1 MHLSALFLSVI
12 LALCGDVKPKTLD
25 DFVHAGVGYLQP
37 AWPAKS
43 TLTQN
48 EIARWRGILGAT
60 DGQMVVIERMYQDH
74 LRDVHNPHLE
84 REVPRYLA
92 KAAEASVAFQTHG
105 MTSSEFNTAW
115 MDVSRSS
122 TQLMNSSAELE
133 LKFIDSLEPLL
144 LPDQIKGLHV
154 LRGFASRRKS
164 RSVVSTD
171 RWILLELREVWEPL
185 VLQGVDVSPRL
196 AVSERLWEYEQSL
209 TALLD
214 QWSTSQL
221 DAGRKIQSGFSA
233 AARNGYEDPQF
244 DPKRIWARSAAL
256 TKRIRELHL
265 SVNIELLTLVS
276 PDVAREV
283 RTVVNAR
290 LFPELYPDESHGR
303 VEQSSQ
309 NYLKRA
315 TLSADSR
322 TSMIA
327 LRATFDQTYDDIS
340 LRLEAACIAWDDE
353 VASGVG
359 QARPQDLVTNLV
371 PLLKDRQTICEEF
384 LKRCDAAAFSSATA
398 SNSLANAQLQVQA
411 QAGVAATDKPLA
423 STRDADDN
431 AATLWQNIFPHIR
444 QEKIDSGLTNEDWN
458 AISDIARGNPQP
470 TPKEIERG
478 RIAMSKLGSVLDDV
492 VSTSKLRKCDFE
504 HDYSQ
509 GFEMPLPELSNMRQA
524 ARILGAR
531 ANLALADGDWD
542 TYLDTAG
549 AASNLSIQISQ
560 SPALVSAL
568 VSASVGDLAMSSAQ
582 QLVEEGSLTPEKAA
596 KLLQTMEPLRGT
608 DPHGYS
614 NSFNDEYKL
623 LISSK
628 MDGKQLSGLS
638 GEQTENNALQKLD
651 TEEVQKA
658 VLPLAGLYQEAAA
671 CFLEPNKEAAMKR
684 LHESLA
690 TVETLPKNSQAL
702 LQGAIMPGTERI
714 LNKFFDQHAKTDALM
729 TALQGIAS
737 GKLSAGA
744 IGVPAIWWSRAAAA
758 ARALNDE
765 QQAAIELLRFSS
777 VTDGSTLL
785 ATAITT
791 LDACDTTV
799 FECMRRAMACESKVV
814 SFEKLSKAK
823 VPLDL
828 ALVGGLRGAARMALA
843 KSMLPKLDAEQSLG
857 FICMAIAAS
866 NALTSNPTFTHA
878 LGSQSIAEEIAV
890 AVGHFAIR
898 SGVTDELRGKLDV
911 AIATIGRDDAFGFR
925 AAQKK
930 TRAELA
936 TVLQWHFDRNEDVT
950 EALTKALA
958 QKSAPWLFA
967 VDIVYRSNDKPS
979 ESAEGTLVSMNDLLT
994 PESVKEIIAAWEKK
1008 SIQDEKERENE
1019 DAQAELEQSQR
1030 IPQHL
1035 RVQKFVG
1042 KLDPPTM
1049 RDIALDMNR
1058 VGGALS
1064 KIDAAAALRAVKK

>member
-1 MHLSALFLSVI
+1 
-12 LALCGDVKPKTLD
+12 
-25 DFVHAGVGYLQP
+25 
-37 AWPAKS
+37 
-43 TLTQN
+43 
-48 EIARWRGILGAT
+48 
-60 DGQMVVIERMYQDH
+60 
-74 LRDVHNPHLE
+74 
-84 REVPRYLA
+84 
-92 KAAEASVAFQTHG
+92 
-105 MTSSEFNTAW
+105 
-115 MDVSRSS
+115 
-122 TQLMNSSAELE
+122 MNSSAELE

-164 RSVVSTD
+164 RSVISTD
-171 RWILLELREVWEPL
+171 RWILLELREAWERL
-185 VLQGVDVSPRL
+185 VVQGVDVSQRL
-196 AVSERLWEYEQSL
+196 AVSERLGEYEQSL

-221 DAGRKIQSGFSA
+221 DAGRKIQSGLSA

-265 SVNIELLTLVS
+265 SINIELLTLVS

-309 NYLKRA
+309 NFLKRT

-353 VASGVG
+353 VVSGVG
-359 QARPQDLVTNLV
+359 WARPQDLAASLV
-371 PLLKDRQTICEEF
+371 PLLKDRQTMCEEF
-384 LKRCDAAAFSSATA
+384 LKRCDAAAFSYAIA
-398 SNSLANAQLQVQA
+398 SNSLANAQLQAQA

-423 STRDADDN
+423 ATRDADDN

-458 AISDIARGNPQP
+458 AIYDIARGNPQP

-560 SPALVSAL
+560 SPALISAL

-623 LISSK
+623 LISSN
-628 MDGKQLSGLS
+628 MDGKQLSDLL

-671 CFLEPNKEAAMKR
+671 CFLEPSKEAAMER
-684 LHESLA
+684 LHASLA

-702 LQGAIMPGTERI
+702 LQGGIMPGTERI
-714 LNKFFDQHAKTDALM
+714 LNLFFDRHAKTDALM

-737 GKLSAGA
+737 GKLNAGA

-777 VTDGSTLL
+777 VTDVSPLL

-791 LDACDTTV
+791 LDSCDTTV

-814 SFEKLSKAK
+814 SFEKLSKSK

-843 KSMLPKLDAEQSLG
+843 KSMLPKWDAEQSLG

-898 SGVTDELRGKLDV
+898 SGVTVELRGKLDV

-936 TVLQWHFDRNEDVT
+936 TVLQWHFDRNDDVT

-1058 VGGALS
+1058 VGDALS
-1064 KIDAAAALRAVKK
+1064 KIDAAAALRAAKK